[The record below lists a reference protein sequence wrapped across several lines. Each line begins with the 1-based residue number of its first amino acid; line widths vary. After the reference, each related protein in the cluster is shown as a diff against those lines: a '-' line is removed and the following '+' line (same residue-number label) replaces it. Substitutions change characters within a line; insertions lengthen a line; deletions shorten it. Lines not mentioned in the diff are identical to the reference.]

1 MSQTILFPTD
11 FSATSNAALR
21 YAVSLA
27 RQSQAALLV
36 VYVQPPS
43 IPPRGTVEPPDDASA
58 EDEAALLALL
68 ASVTPAD
75 PTPVS
80 YEIRRLRGDPAQE
93 IIRLAERERVDLIV
107 MATAGRTGLRRMLM
121 GSVAEAVAREAPCP
135 VLALK
140 EPFDAKAA
148 RVRARAGGESGA
160 PPPGQEP
167 VEFRDPASLL
177 AEAGGSSALTLLEQA
192 IDARATDIHID
203 PSQEEAEVRFRV
215 DGRLEHYCR
224 LHRDVAHP
232 LVAQMK
238 IMAEVDIADPFHPQ
252 EGRITLPDSLGR
264 YEIRITTV
272 PVIGGE
278 AIALRLLSRQRI
290 LRPLDSLGLVAE
302 PLVWLHD
309 MLRLGEG
316 VVLVTGPAGSGKTTT
331 AYSMIHALDNGRR
344 NIVTIEDP
352 VEYQIGGFR
361 QMSVALRHG
370 ITMTSGLRTL
380 LRMDPDIVLVGEVR
394 DAETAEIA
402 MRAASSGKYVFTT
415 LHTRDVAS
423 TITALRDLHIDN
435 RSLAGNLTGIISQRL
450 VRRVC
455 SRCSRLEPTSAID
468 RQFFLDQAVE
478 PPPTLAH
485 HIGCAA
491 CRNLGYHERIGVF
504 EVVLPNRAIREAIES
519 DAAEEELRDLLR
531 SNGTRSLLSDAL
543 LKVAEGVTTLDEVRG
558 MTWIPF
564 PG

>member
-11 FSATSNAALR
+11 YSATSNAALR

-36 VYVQPPS
+36 VYVEPPS
-43 IPPRGTVEPPDDASA
+43 IPPRGTVEPPDDAGA
-58 EDEAALLALL
+58 IDEAALLALL
-68 ASVTPAD
+68 ASVTRAEQ
-75 PTPVS
+75 TPVT

-93 IIRLAERERVDLIV
+93 IIRLAERERVALIV
-107 MATAGRTGLRRMLM
+107 MATTGRTGLRRMLM
-121 GSVAEAVAREAPCP
+121 GSVAEAVSREAPCP

-140 EPFDAKAA
+140 EPFVAKAA
-148 RVRARAGGESGA
+148 RTRSRAVAEGGT
-160 PPPGQEP
+160 PPGQEP

-177 AEAGGSSALTLLEQA
+177 AEAGGSSALALLEQA
-192 IDARATDIHID
+192 IDTRATDIHID
-203 PSQEEAEVRFRV
+203 PLGEETEVRFRI

-252 EGRITLPDSLGR
+252 EGRITLPDALGCH
-264 YEIRITTV
+264 EIRITTV

-278 AIALRLLSRQRI
+278 ATALRLLSRQRI

-302 PLVWLHD
+302 PLAWLHE
-309 MLRLGEG
+309 MLQLGEG

-352 VEYQIGGFR
+352 VEYHIGGFR
-361 QMSVALRHG
+361 QMSVDSRHG

-394 DAETAEIA
+394 DAETAESA

-455 SRCSRLEPTSAID
+455 SQCRRLEPTSAIE

-519 DAAEEELRDLLR
+519 GAAEEELRDLLR

-558 MTWIPF
+558 MTWVPF